1 MSKID
6 EFEDIEA
13 WKEARILARMAYEI
27 CRSGELAKDFSLRD
41 QIRRSAISIGS
52 NIAEGFGR
60 GTNQEFI
67 RFLRI
72 AIGSAYEFRSQTYS
86 LLDAGYLDSQTFD
99 QLLNQS
105 TKVANLIGEFLRY
118 LENNKKKNI

>member
-1 MSKID
+1 MSKI
-6 EFEDIEA
+6 EKFEDIQA
-13 WKEARILARMAYEI
+13 WQASRT
-27 CRSGELAKDFSLRD
+27 LAKKTYELCKQGDLANDFGLKD

-72 AIGSAYEFRSQTYS
+72 AQGSAYEFRSQLYS
-86 LLDAGYLDSQTFD
+86 LKDAGYITEETFND
-99 QLLNQS
+99 LHEQS
-105 TKVANLIGEFLRY
+105 LKIAKLIGGFLRY
-118 LENNKKKNI
+118 LESLK